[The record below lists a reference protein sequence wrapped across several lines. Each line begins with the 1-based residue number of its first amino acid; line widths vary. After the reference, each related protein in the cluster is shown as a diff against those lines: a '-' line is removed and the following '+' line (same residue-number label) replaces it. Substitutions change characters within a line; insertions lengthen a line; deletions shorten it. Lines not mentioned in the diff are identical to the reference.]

1 MVKTSATAL
10 LLCFLTLTADA
21 GVTLGGTRVI
31 YHEVSASVSITLENN
46 DPQPYLIKSQVL
58 AASAIPG
65 AEVIAPPF
73 SLIPPLFLLPGKR
86 QNKIRLIADDSK
98 LAKGK
103 ESLFDLTIG
112 VIPSSETKLAVN
124 SVQIAIRSHL
134 KLIYRPKNLP
144 GSPQEA
150 YRKLS
155 WHRTQQGVSVKNPT
169 PFYATLFN
177 VIVNGLPVSE
187 PGVVAPYSERELR
200 WCHGVSRCDIRLQSI
215 DDFGGILAVKQVD
228 FVSSQSGSR

>member
-1 MVKTSATAL
+1 MIKTGATAAM
-10 LLCFLTLTADA
+10 LCFITLTATA

-31 YHEVSASVSITLENN
+31 YHEASGSASITLENN

-65 AEVIAPPF
+65 AEAIAPPF
-73 SLIPPLFLLPGKR
+73 SVIPPLFLLPGGR
-86 QNKIRLIADDSK
+86 QNKIRVIADDSK
-98 LAKGK
+98 LAKDK
-103 ESLFDLTIG
+103 ESLFDLSVG

-134 KLIYRPKNLP
+134 KLIYRPLNLP
-144 GSPQEA
+144 GLPQEA

-155 WHRTQQGVSVKNPT
+155 WRRTQQGVSVKNPT
-169 PFYATLFN
+169 PFYATMFN
-177 VIVNGLPVSE
+177 VIVNGQPASE

-200 WCHGVSRCDIRLQSI
+200 WCHAVSRCDIRLQSI

-228 FVSSQSGSR
+228 FVSDESDAR